1 MTRERVDLWLDG
13 TAAIEVAEAAAGAPG
28 WPPLQRL
35 VEGVAGTSAV
45 ALAEAQRDRD
55 AGWPLDCY
63 MYPVPRG
70 RVERAR
76 GDLLADV
83 DDKLDED
90 GEHETLLG
98 GHGADNVRAAV
109 HARVLAD
116 TGIDAALRGEAEA
129 LRRVA
134 VRLARADRKAV
145 AS

>member
-13 TAAIEVAEAAAGAPG
+13 TAALEVAEAAAGAPG

-70 RVERAR
+70 RVERALR
-76 GDLLADV
+76 EAERVEGP
-83 DDKLDED
+83 
-90 GEHETLLG
+90 G
-98 GHGADNVRAAV
+98 GVWRSH
-109 HARVLAD
+109 LES
-116 TGIDAALRGEAEA
+116 ALRGDVEA

-134 VRLARADRKAV
+134 IELARADRKAV